1 MKSYWLETTGSIEK
15 GVGFSQFSPLH
26 ICWLIAFLLFAVSV
40 CRLYRRLDQKGRG
53 VARNVMAAAIVA
65 DEIFKMAVLFIGGH
79 YTKNY
84 LPLHLCSI
92 NIFLIAYHAWKPSHV
107 LDNFLYAVCI
117 PGAVAALLFPG
128 WTKLPLANFMHIHSF
143 TLHILLAVYPM
154 MVLSGGDMKP
164 DRRTIPKSLGILGCF
179 AVVALIVN
187 LILDTNYM
195 YLMYAPKST
204 PLYFFQKQFG
214 NHLIG
219 FAVLLPLV
227 LEGMYLPFALQ
238 GKRRSRSAVH
248 TA

>member
-1 MKSYWLETTGSIEK
+1 MKSYWLETTGSIGK

-26 ICWLIAFLLFAVSV
+26 LGWLAVFVLFAVTM
-40 CRLYRRLDQKGRG
+40 CLFYRQLDSKGRRST
-53 VARNVMAAAIVA
+53 RNWMAAAIVA
-65 DEIFKMAVLFIGGH
+65 DELFKMAVLFIGGH

-154 MVLSGGDMKP
+154 MLLAGGDIRP
-164 DRRTIPKSLGILGCF
+164 DRKTIPKSFGILACF

-195 YLMYAPKST
+195 YLMYAPKNN
-204 PLYFFQKQFG
+204 PLYFFQKHFG
-214 NHLIG
+214 NHLVG

-227 LEGMYLPFALQ
+227 LEGMYLPFSLL